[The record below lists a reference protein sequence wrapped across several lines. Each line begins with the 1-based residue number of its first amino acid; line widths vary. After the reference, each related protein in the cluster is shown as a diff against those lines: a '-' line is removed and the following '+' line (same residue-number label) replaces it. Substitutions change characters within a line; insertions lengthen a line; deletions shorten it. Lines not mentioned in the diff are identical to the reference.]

1 MSGGCSGFFQLDP
14 TGDVSCEPNILD
26 CENCYVSSYSP
37 TPGTSFTISAWVKD
51 EDASPEQLDYEDPRI
66 EIDFGASSISF
77 RAKGQ
82 IIDGWQRIHEQVD
95 IPVGATYMVITLNA
109 LNGNVLFDDI
119 RVQPDDASMKCYVYD
134 PVTTRLVA
142 EFDERHFATRY
153 EYDAEGRLN
162 RTKKETER
170 GVMTIQ
176 EGRMSMPE
184 RQP

>member
-1 MSGGCSGFFQLDP
+1 
-14 TGDVSCEPNILD
+14 
-26 CENCYVSSYSP
+26 
-37 TPGTSFTISAWVKD
+37 
-51 EDASPEQLDYEDPRI
+51 
-66 EIDFGASSISF
+66 
-77 RAKGQ
+77 
-82 IIDGWQRIHEQVD
+82 
-95 IPVGATYMVITLNA
+95 MVITLNA